1 MRRASISEVKNG
13 LSRYVDLVR
22 EGETVVI
29 TDRGHPVAQ
38 LVPPTRSKNAELDE
52 RRAALEGRGVL
63 LRATARAGKGFFD
76 RLPPLPSAGGDALEA
91 LLEERREGR

>member
-13 LSRYVDLVR
+13 LSSYVDLVR

-38 LVPPTRSKNAELDE
+38 LVPPTRSRTANVDEWRTELE
-52 RRAALEGRGVL
+52 SRGIL
-63 LRATARAGKGFFD
+63 LRAPSRATKGFLD
-76 RLPPLPSAGGDALEA
+76 RLPALPKAEADVLEM
-91 LLEERREGR
+91 LLEERSVGR